1 MQDRKEVTRR
11 KAIGGMLKGGLG
23 LAGLS
28 TGLAGCVGSNRTGGA
43 TAPGLL
49 VVAVDGLRAD
59 HLGIYGYDRETS
71 PNLDSLST
79 DGVVFGQAFSSSPRL
94 LPAHVSLL
102 TGCQPWVARRYLP
115 TERDVSFERR
125 WRLPVKVPHFAVD
138 LLSKGWATAAFVD
151 HSEVAPI
158 YGFRTGFQLF
168 VDSADELTTG
178 LSGLDRRIQQWVRGV
193 DQDRPFFAYVQLHD
207 LERSWADPDPEWERY
222 FPARA
227 ELSEVPPNGMT
238 DSVLFSVPY
247 SRRRGS
253 AVTLGAYEAA
263 YDGHI
268 RRLDKQLNSLF
279 EGLRAIGRYED
290 TTIVVVG
297 SHGLQFGEAGL
308 YLSAGRY
315 SVADLHVPLIIRP
328 RRGALDESRRGIR
341 LDGVT
346 SSTDLVPTLLG
357 LEGLAIPAGT
367 HGVSHARSIR
377 DAVAGWSR
385 ELAFSSCGIQEGCA
399 LFGSRYVLEYLLAD
413 GVSNPQLR
421 RSWFGEDVG
430 SYSSPRARFYD
441 RSINPHPALSDAPR
455 ADAMETFERYRIAAA
470 EWIST
475 MEEMRRALHGNSAF
489 GESVDGETL
498 ARLRAEG
505 YLP

>member
-178 LSGLDRRIQQWVRGV
+178 LSG
-193 DQDRPFFAYVQLHD
+193 
-207 LERSWADPDPEWERY
+207 
-222 FPARA
+222 
-227 ELSEVPPNGMT
+227 
-238 DSVLFSVPY
+238 
-247 SRRRGS
+247 
-253 AVTLGAYEAA
+253 
-263 YDGHI
+263 
-268 RRLDKQLNSLF
+268 
-279 EGLRAIGRYED
+279 
-290 TTIVVVG
+290 
-297 SHGLQFGEAGL
+297 
-308 YLSAGRY
+308 
-315 SVADLHVPLIIRP
+315 
-328 RRGALDESRRGIR
+328 
-341 LDGVT
+341 
-346 SSTDLVPTLLG
+346 
-357 LEGLAIPAGT
+357 
-367 HGVSHARSIR
+367 
-377 DAVAGWSR
+377 
-385 ELAFSSCGIQEGCA
+385 
-399 LFGSRYVLEYLLAD
+399 
-413 GVSNPQLR
+413 
-421 RSWFGEDVG
+421 
-430 SYSSPRARFYD
+430 
-441 RSINPHPALSDAPR
+441 
-455 ADAMETFERYRIAAA
+455 
-470 EWIST
+470 
-475 MEEMRRALHGNSAF
+475 
-489 GESVDGETL
+489 
-498 ARLRAEG
+498 
-505 YLP
+505 